1 MNIFESLENLNVS
14 EECYNDIVGLVEE
27 YIQEKYSVSRV
38 KEKAAKVLSDRQNA
52 KPTWRNI
59 GRAWKAQALSE
70 MPDSEKDM
78 RKYQDEVRS
87 KIPALKKADNE
98 ASKAYDD
105 QVEKG
110 NSSLNTPVG
119 QRHCETFGKLIQAQK
134 IVDFGKKKS

>member
-14 EECYNDIVGLVEE
+14 EECFNDIVGLVEE

-38 KEKAAKVLSDRQNA
+38 KEIAASVLPKRREQN
-52 KPTWRNI
+52 PTWRNI
-59 GRAWKAQALSE
+59 GRALKAHSLSE
-70 MPDSEKDM
+70 MPDSKKDM
-78 RKYQDEVRS
+78 REYQDEVSS
-87 KIPALKKADNE
+87 KIPALRKANNE

-119 QRHCETFGKLIQAQK
+119 QRHCEAFGKLTQAQD
-134 IVDFGKKKS
+134 IANFGKKK